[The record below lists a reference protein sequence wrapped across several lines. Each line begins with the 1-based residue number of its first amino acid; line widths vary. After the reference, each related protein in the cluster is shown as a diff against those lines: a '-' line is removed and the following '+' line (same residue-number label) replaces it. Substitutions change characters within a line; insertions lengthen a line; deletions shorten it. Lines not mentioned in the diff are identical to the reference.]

1 MYVRFIEITS
11 ASVTQFDMA
20 VAWFKTEWSS
30 LAIKGGAIS
39 YDMVKLSDNSGIIVV
54 YWPDEKTAKNFLAAN
69 SDRVKDMMAQNKTR
83 MLEGPLL
90 FSSKEDEN

>member
-20 VAWFKTEWSS
+20 VAWFKTEWSG

-39 YDMVKLSDNSGIIVV
+39 YDMVKLSDNSGMIVV
-54 YWPDEKTAKNFLAAN
+54 YWPDEKTAKNFGITEYHRK
-69 SDRVKDMMAQNKTR
+69 SFGICKDYPIK
-83 MLEGPLL
+83 
-90 FSSKEDEN
+90 KI

>member
-54 YWPDEKTAKNFLAAN
+54 YWPDEKTAKNFLMAN

-90 FSSKEDEN
+90 FSSKEDGN

>member
-1 MYVRFIEITS
+1 MYVRFIEIMS

-39 YDMVKLSDNSGIIVV
+39 YDMND
-54 YWPDEKTAKNFLAAN
+54 
-69 SDRVKDMMAQNKTR
+69 
-83 MLEGPLL
+83 LEMVG
-90 FSSKEDEN
+90 

>member
-30 LAIKGGAIS
+30 LAIKGGAS
-39 YDMVKLSDNSGIIVV
+39 VMTWSSFQII
-54 YWPDEKTAKNFLAAN
+54 
-69 SDRVKDMMAQNKTR
+69 
-83 MLEGPLL
+83 LE
-90 FSSKEDEN
+90 